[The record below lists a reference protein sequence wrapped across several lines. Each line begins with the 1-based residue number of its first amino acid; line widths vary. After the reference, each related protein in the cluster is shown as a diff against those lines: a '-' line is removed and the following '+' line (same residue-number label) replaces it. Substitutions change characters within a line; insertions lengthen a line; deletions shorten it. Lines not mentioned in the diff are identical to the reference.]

1 MPVAPRAIP
10 VLWRAAAI
18 LSLAALLLPVA
29 AADQKAPEAASA
41 AFDRASRAA
50 TDARTQ
56 NRIEDAIG
64 LYRQAVKLRPSWTEG
79 WWFLG
84 ELLYDQNQYPE
95 ARDCLAPADR
105 PRSDDGPGLR
115 AAGPLRV

>member
-41 AFDRASRAA
+41 AFDR
-50 TDARTQ
+50 DV
-56 NRIEDAIG
+56 
-64 LYRQAVKLRPSWTEG
+64 YKRQ
-79 WWFLG
+79 
-84 ELLYDQNQYPE
+84 
-95 ARDCLAPADR
+95 
-105 PRSDDGPGLR
+105 
-115 AAGPLRV
+115 